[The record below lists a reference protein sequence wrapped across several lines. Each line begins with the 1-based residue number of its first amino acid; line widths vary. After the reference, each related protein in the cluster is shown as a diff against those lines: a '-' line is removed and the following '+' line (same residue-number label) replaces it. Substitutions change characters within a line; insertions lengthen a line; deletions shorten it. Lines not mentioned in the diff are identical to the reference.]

1 MSKIK
6 LYNKKLQLKAYLEN
20 AFKISYEQQFNSIW
34 TAAFSL
40 PLNDLKD
47 EEITAFD
54 FLELFDNGKR
64 IGMFR
69 ILPKETV
76 KNENTKT
83 VTYKCE
89 HVLATLLSDV
99 LFRYHQLSNYTTRE
113 VLEYLLSQQEIKHWK
128 LGKCDFTRYFHYSWE
143 HENTILGPLFSVPKP
158 FDEPYEWTWD
168 DSVGN
173 YPWTL
178 NLVKASNEITGEI
191 RYRKNLKGIRK
202 EEDPTDIITRIYP
215 LGYGEG
221 VNQLDITKVNPTK
234 KEYIEAPQH
243 IIDKYGIQKY
253 IWVDRRFENVDTL
266 FSSGQALLNKK
277 CIPKVSYSV
286 ESIDYELID
295 PYKIEKYEVGKL
307 VRIDNA
313 ELGIKVDV
321 RLMKKSK
328 SDVTGNPLGM
338 SLEIGDPIEDL
349 GTTQADLERRQK
361 INETYSQGATN
372 IDSHDYN
379 DNCDPENPAVIK
391 FFLPE
396 DLVNINSLILT
407 YETEEFRAYS
417 KATKGGGA
425 IVESTSAGGAVVNS
439 TSAGG
444 GVVNST
450 SSGGGSTQTS
460 SSGGGSTQTSSSG
473 GGGAFTSEAGGGSVT
488 SSSGGGN
495 HRHMMFGFQTKIGD
509 NPAGMDYMNY
519 TAAESNGGGAIGVAI
534 PAGGEEDLWTYTAS
548 GDHSHS
554 VSIPSHKHQVNIPNH
569 SHNVTIPAHTHNV
582 SIPNHTHQIS
592 IPNHTHEINIP
603 DHKHTITLPDHTH
616 DIQHGIYK
624 LSEKPSRVT
633 VKVDGNIVPVD
644 STSAQN
650 INLIP
655 YLSKDGG
662 GKIERNKWH
671 EITITPD
678 KLGRVNANIISRL
691 FIQSRIGGIF

>member
-1 MSKIK
+1 MSLIK
-6 LYNKKLQLKAYLEN
+6 LYNKQLQLKAYLEN

-47 EEITAFD
+47 EEISAFD

-64 IGMFR
+64 IGMFH

-83 VTYKCE
+83 ITYKCE

-99 LFRYHQLSNYTTRE
+99 LFRYHQLSNYTTKD
-113 VLEYLLSQQEIKHWK
+113 VLEYLLSQQETKHWK

-168 DSVGN
+168 DSIGN

-178 NLVKASNEITGEI
+178 NLVKVSNEITGQI

-202 EEDPTDIITRIYP
+202 EEDPTDIITRLYC

-221 VNQLDITKVNPTK
+221 VNQLDISKVNPTGK
-234 KEYIEAPQH
+234 PYIEAPKH
-243 IIDKYGIQKY
+243 IINKYGIHKY
-253 IWVDRRFENVDTL
+253 IWADKRFENVDTL
-266 FSSGQALLNKK
+266 FSSGQAMLNKK

-295 PYKIEKYEVGKL
+295 PYKLEKYEVGKL
-307 VRIDNA
+307 IRINDE
-313 ELGIKVDV
+313 ELGIEVDV

-328 SDVTGNPLGM
+328 SDVTGNPLNM
-338 SLEIGDPIEDL
+338 SLVIGDPIEDL

-407 YETEEFRAYS
+407 YEIEEFRAYS

-425 IVESTSAGGAVVNS
+425 TVQSTSS
-439 TSAGG
+439 GG

-460 SSGGGSTQTSSSG
+460 SSGGGVAKSTASGGNSTQTSSSG
-473 GGGAFTSEAGGGSVT
+473 GATTQSTTQSAFAELHLMSGVPENSIGSENW
-488 SSSGGGN
+488 GN
-495 HRHMMFGFQTKIGD
+495 HLHETVIPG
-509 NPAGMDYMNY
+509 NY
-519 TAAESNGGGAIGVAI
+519 FT
-534 PAGGEEDLWTYTAS
+534 
-548 GDHSHS
+548 HSHK
-554 VSIPSHKHQVNIPNH
+554 VTIPSHIHSVTIPSHTHNFDVPNHAHTVNIPD
-569 SHNVTIPAHTHNV
+569 HTHQIN
-582 SIPNHTHQIS
+582 IPNHTHQI
-592 IPNHTHEINIP
+592 
-603 DHKHTITLPDHTH
+603 TLPDHMH

-650 INLIP
+650 VNLIP

-691 FIQSRIGGIF
+691 FIQSRIGGTF

>member
-1 MSKIK
+1 MLK
-6 LYNKKLQLKAYLEN
+6 LYNKQLQLKAYLEN
-20 AFKISYEQQFNSIW
+20 AYKISYEQQFNAIW

-47 EEITAFD
+47 KEITAFD

-76 KNENTKT
+76 KNSHTI
-83 VTYKCE
+83 TYKCE

-99 LFRYHQLSNYTTRE
+99 LFRYHQLSNYTTKE
-113 VLEYLLSQQEIKHWK
+113 VLEYLLSQQETKHWR
-128 LGKCDFTRYFHYSWE
+128 LGKCDFVRYFHYSWE
-143 HENTILGPLFSVPKP
+143 HENTILGPVFSVPKP
-158 FDEPYEWTWD
+158 FDEPHAWTWD
-168 DSVGN
+168 DSIEN

-178 NLVKASNEITGEI
+178 NLERASTEITGEI
-191 RYRKNLKGIRK
+191 RHRKNLKGITRDD
-202 EEDPTDIITRIYP
+202 DPTGIITRIYP
-215 LGYGEG
+215 MGYGEG
-221 VNQLDITKVNPTK
+221 VNQLDISKVNPTGK
-234 KEYIEAPQH
+234 PYIEAPKN
-243 IIDKYGIQKY
+243 IIDKYGVHKY
-253 IWVDRRFENVDTL
+253 IWVDKRFENVDTL

-295 PYKIEKYEVGKL
+295 PYKLEKYEVGKL
-307 VRIDNA
+307 IRINDE
-313 ELGIKVDV
+313 ELGIEVDV
-321 RLMKKSK
+321 RLMKKGK
-328 SDVTGNPLGM
+328 SDVTGKPLDM
-338 SLEIGDPIEDL
+338 RLEIGDPIEDL

-372 IDSHDYN
+372 IDSHDYS

-407 YETEEFRAYS
+407 YEIEEFRAYS

-425 IVESTSAGGAVVNS
+425 TVQSTSAGGAIVDATSAGGAVVKSTSTGGAVVKS
-439 TSAGG
+439 TSA
-444 GVVNST
+444 
-450 SSGGGSTQTS
+450 GGGSTQTS
-460 SSGGGSTQTSSSG
+460 SSGGGVAKSTASGGDSSQTSSSG
-473 GGGAFTSEAGGGSVT
+473 GGTTKSTTTETFSQLSLMSSTPQNSIGTENWGFHMHEIKIPGS
-488 SSSGGGN
+488 
-495 HRHMMFGFQTKIGD
+495 HF
-509 NPAGMDYMNY
+509 
-519 TAAESNGGGAIGVAI
+519 
-534 PAGGEEDLWTYTAS
+534 
-548 GDHSHS
+548 SHG
-554 VSIPSHKHQVNIPNH
+554 
-569 SHNVTIPAHTHNV
+569 HNVTIPSHTHSVTIPSHTHNFDV
-582 SIPNHTHQIS
+582 PNHTHSVNIPEHAHEIN
-592 IPNHTHEINIP
+592 IPNHAHEINIP
-603 DHKHTITLPDHTH
+603 DHTHQINIPNHTHSITLPDHTH

-624 LSEKPSRVT
+624 LSEKPSRVS

-644 STSAQN
+644 SISAQN

-671 EITITPD
+671 EVTITPD

-691 FIQSRIGGIF
+691 FIQSRVGGTF

>member
-1 MSKIK
+1 MLK
-6 LYNKKLQLKAYLEN
+6 LYNKQLRLKAYLEN

-47 EEITAFD
+47 KEITAFD

-99 LFRYHQLSNYTTRE
+99 LFRYHQLSNYTTRQ
-113 VLEYLLSQQEIKHWK
+113 VLEYLLSQQETKHWR
-128 LGKCDFTRYFHYSWE
+128 LGKCDFVRYFHYSWE
-143 HENTILGPLFSVPKP
+143 HENTILGPVLSVPKP
-158 FDEPYEWTWD
+158 FDEPHAWTWD
-168 DSVGN
+168 DSIEN

-178 NLVKASNEITGEI
+178 NLEKASNEITGDL
-191 RYRKNLKGIRK
+191 RFKKNLKGITK
-202 EEDPTDIITRIYP
+202 TEDPTDIITRIYP
-215 LGYGEG
+215 MGYGEG
-221 VNQLDITKVNPTK
+221 VNQLDISKVNPTRK
-234 KEYIEAPQH
+234 PYIEAPQH
-243 IIDKYGIQKY
+243 IIDKYGIHKY
-253 IWVDRRFENVDTL
+253 IWVDKRFENVDTL
-266 FSSGQALLNKK
+266 FSSGQALLNKRSR
-277 CIPKVSYSV
+277 PKLTYSV
-286 ESIDYELID
+286 NAIDYELID
-295 PYKIEKYEVGKL
+295 PYKLEKYEYGKL
-307 VRIDNA
+307 VRITDE
-313 ELGIKVDV
+313 ELGIEVDV
-321 RLMKKSK
+321 RLMKKGK
-328 SDVTGNPLGM
+328 SDVTGNPLNM

-407 YETEEFRAYS
+407 YEIEEFRAYS

-460 SSGGGSTQTSSSG
+460 SSGGGSTQTSTSG
-473 GGGAFTSEAGGGSVT
+473 GGGSFTSEAGGGAVPSTTQKSFAEMHLMSGVPQNSVG
-488 SSSGGGN
+488 SENWGY
-495 HRHMMFGFQTKIGD
+495 HLHEVVIPGD
-509 NPAGMDYMNY
+509 AF
-519 TAAESNGGGAIGVAI
+519 S
-534 PAGGEEDLWTYTAS
+534 
-548 GDHSHS
+548 HSHT
-554 VSIPSHKHQVNIPNH
+554 VNVPSHKHQVNIPAH
-569 SHNVTIPAHTHNV
+569 SHSVTIPAHTHSV
-582 SIPNHTHQIS
+582 QIPDHTHQIN

-603 DHKHTITLPDHTH
+603 NHTHTISLPDHMH

-671 EITITPD
+671 TVTITPD

-691 FIQSRIGGIF
+691 FIQSRIGGTF

>member
-1 MSKIK
+1 MIK
-6 LYNKKLQLKAYLEN
+6 LYNKQLQLKAYLEN

-47 EEITAFD
+47 KEITAFD

-99 LFRYHQLSNYTTRE
+99 LFRYHQLSNYTTKD

-143 HENTILGPLFSVPKP
+143 HENTILGPIFSVPKP
-158 FDEPYEWTWD
+158 FDKPYEWTWD
-168 DSVGN
+168 DSIGN

-178 NLVKASNEITGEI
+178 NLVEVSNEITGEI

-202 EEDPTDIITRIYP
+202 EEDPSDIITRLYC

-221 VNQLDITKVNPTK
+221 VNQLDISKVNPTGK
-234 KEYIEAPQH
+234 PYIEAPKH
-243 IIDKYGIQKY
+243 IIDKYGIHKY
-253 IWVDRRFENVDTL
+253 IWADKRFENVDTL

-307 VRIDNA
+307 IQINDE
-313 ELGIKVDV
+313 ELGIKIDV

-328 SDVTGNPLGM
+328 SDVTGNPLNM
-338 SLEIGDPIEDL
+338 SLVIGDPIEDL

-396 DLVNINSLILT
+396 DLVNINSLMLT
-407 YETEEFRAYS
+407 YEIEEFRAYS

-425 IVESTSAGGAVVNS
+425 TVQS

-460 SSGGGSTQTSSSG
+460 SSGGGVAKSTASGGNSTQTSSSG
-473 GGGAFTSEAGGGSVT
+473 GATTQSTTQSAFAELHLMSGVPENSIGSENW
-488 SSSGGGN
+488 GN
-495 HRHMMFGFQTKIGD
+495 HLHETVIPG
-509 NPAGMDYMNY
+509 NY
-519 TAAESNGGGAIGVAI
+519 FT
-534 PAGGEEDLWTYTAS
+534 
-548 GDHSHS
+548 HSHK
-554 VSIPSHKHQVNIPNH
+554 VTIPSHTHSVTIPSHTHNFDVPNHAHTVNIPD
-569 SHNVTIPAHTHNV
+569 HTHQIN
-582 SIPNHTHQIS
+582 IPNHTHQI
-592 IPNHTHEINIP
+592 
-603 DHKHTITLPDHTH
+603 TLPDHMH

-624 LSEKPSRVT
+624 LSDKPSRVT
-633 VKVDGNIVPVD
+633 VKVNGNIVPVD

-671 EITITPD
+671 EVTITPD

-691 FIQSRIGGIF
+691 FIQSRIGGTF

>member
-1 MSKIK
+1 MK
-6 LYNKKLQLKAYLEN
+6 LYNKNLQLKAYLEN
-20 AFKISYEQQFNSIW
+20 AFKIRYEQQFNSIW

-47 EEITAFD
+47 EEITVFD

-99 LFRYHQLSNYTTRE
+99 LFRYHQLSNYTTKD
-113 VLEYLLSQQEIKHWK
+113 VIEYLLSQQETKHWK

-168 DSVGN
+168 DYVED

-221 VNQLDITKVNPTK
+221 VNQLDITKVSPTK

-243 IIDKYGIQKY
+243 IIEKYGIQKY
-253 IWVDRRFENVDTL
+253 IWVDRRFENVDAL

-307 VRIDNA
+307 IRIDDA
-313 ELGIKVDV
+313 ELGVKVDV

-328 SDVTGNPLGM
+328 SDVTGKPLDI

-569 SHNVTIPAHTHNV
+569 SHSVTIPTHTHSV
-582 SIPNHTHQIS
+582 SIPDHTHQIS

-691 FIQSRIGGIF
+691 FIQSRIGGTF

>member
-1 MSKIK
+1 MLK
-6 LYNKKLQLKAYLEN
+6 LYNKQLQLKAYLEN

-47 EEITAFD
+47 KEITAFD

-99 LFRYHQLSNYTTRE
+99 LFRYHQLSNFTTKD
-113 VLEYLLSQQEIKHWK
+113 VLEYLLRQQETKHWR

-143 HENTILGPLFSVPKP
+143 HENTILGPVFSVPKP
-158 FDEPYEWTWD
+158 FDEPHAWTWD
-168 DSVGN
+168 DSIEN

-178 NLVKASNEITGEI
+178 NLEKASNEITGEI
-191 RYRKNLKGIRK
+191 RYKKNLKGIRK

-234 KEYIEAPQH
+234 KEYIEAPKH

-253 IWVDRRFENVDTL
+253 IWVDRRFENVDAL

-307 VRIDNA
+307 IRIDDE
-313 ELGIKVDV
+313 ELGVKVDV

-328 SDVTGNPLGM
+328 SDVTGNPLNL

-379 DNCDPENPAVIK
+379 DNCDPESPAIIK

-407 YETEEFRAYS
+407 YEIEEFRAYS

-425 IVESTSAGGAVVNS
+425 TVQSTSAGGAIVDATSSGGAVVK
-439 TSAGG
+439 
-444 GVVNST
+444 ST

-460 SSGGGSTQTSSSG
+460 SSGGGVAKSTASGGGGIKTSSSG
-473 GGGAFTSEAGGGSVT
+473 GGATKSTTRSAFAELHLMSGVPENSIGSDNW
-488 SSSGGGN
+488 GN
-495 HRHMMFGFQTKIGD
+495 HLHETVIPGD
-509 NPAGMDYMNY
+509 YF
-519 TAAESNGGGAIGVAI
+519 
-534 PAGGEEDLWTYTAS
+534 
-548 GDHSHS
+548 SHA
-554 VSIPSHKHQVNIPNH
+554 HTVNIPDHNHDVSLPNH
-569 SHNVTIPAHTHNV
+569 SHNFDVPNHTHNV
-582 SIPNHTHQIS
+582 TIPEHAHEINIPNHTHQIN
-592 IPNHTHEINIP
+592 IPNHAHS
-603 DHKHTITLPDHTH
+603 ITLPDHIH

-624 LSEKPSRVT
+624 LSEKPGRVT
-633 VKVDGNIVPVD
+633 VKVDGNVVPVD
-644 STSAQN
+644 ATSAQN

-671 EITITPD
+671 EVTITPD

-691 FIQSRIGGIF
+691 FIQSRTGGTF

>member
-1 MSKIK
+1 MSHIK
-6 LYNKKLQLKAYLEN
+6 LYNKQLQLKAYLEN

-47 EEITAFD
+47 KEITAFD
-54 FLELFDNGKR
+54 FLELFDNCKR

-99 LFRYHQLSNYTTRE
+99 LFRYHQLSNYTTRQ
-113 VLEYLLSQQEIKHWK
+113 VLEYLLSQQETKHWR
-128 LGKCDFTRYFHYSWE
+128 LGKCDFVRYFHYSWE
-143 HENTILGPLFSVPKP
+143 HENTILGPLFSVAKP

-168 DSVGN
+168 DSVES

-191 RYRKNLKGIRK
+191 RYKKNLKGIRK

-234 KEYIEAPQH
+234 KEYIEAPKH

-253 IWVDRRFENVDTL
+253 IWVDRRFENVDAL

-277 CIPKVSYSV
+277 SIPKVSYSV

-307 VRIDNA
+307 IQINDE
-313 ELGIKVDV
+313 ELGIKIDV

-328 SDVTGNPLGM
+328 SDVNGNPLNM
-338 SLEIGDPIEDL
+338 SLVIGDPIEDL

-407 YETEEFRAYS
+407 YEIEEFRAYS
-417 KATKGGGA
+417 RATKGGGA

-460 SSGGGSTQTSSSG
+460 SSGGGSTQTSTSG
-473 GGGAFTSEAGGGSVT
+473 GGGSFTSEAGGGAVPSTTQKSFAEMHLMSGVPENSVG
-488 SSSGGGN
+488 SENWGY
-495 HRHMMFGFQTKIGD
+495 HLHEVVIPGD
-509 NPAGMDYMNY
+509 AF
-519 TAAESNGGGAIGVAI
+519 
-534 PAGGEEDLWTYTAS
+534 
-548 GDHSHS
+548 SHAHT
-554 VSIPSHKHQVNIPNH
+554 VNVPSHKHQVNIPAH
-569 SHNVTIPAHTHNV
+569 SHSVTIPAHTHSV
-582 SIPNHTHQIS
+582 QIPDHTHQIS

-603 DHKHTITLPDHTH
+603 NHTHTISLPDHTH

-691 FIQSRIGGIF
+691 FIQSRIGGTF

>member
-1 MSKIK
+1 MISLLK
-6 LYNKKLQLKAYLEN
+6 LYNKQLQLKAYLEN

-40 PLNDLKD
+40 PLNDQKE

-99 LFRYHQLSNYTTRE
+99 LFRYHQLSNFTTKD
-113 VLEYLLSQQEIKHWK
+113 VLEYLLRQQETKHWR

-143 HENTILGPLFSVPKP
+143 HENTILGPIFSVPKP
-158 FDEPYEWTWD
+158 FDEPHAWTWD
-168 DSVGN
+168 DSIEN

-178 NLVKASNEITGEI
+178 NLEKASNEITGEI
-191 RYRKNLKGIRK
+191 RYKKNLKGIRK

-234 KEYIEAPQH
+234 KEYIEAPKH

-253 IWVDRRFENVDTL
+253 IWVDRRFENVDAL

-307 VRIDNA
+307 IRIDDA
-313 ELGIKVDV
+313 ELGVKVDV
-321 RLMKKSK
+321 RLMKKGK
-328 SDVTGNPLGM
+328 SDVTGNPLNM

-407 YETEEFRAYS
+407 YEIEEFRAYS

-425 IVESTSAGGAVVNS
+425 TVQSTSAGGAIVDATSSGGAVVQ
-439 TSAGG
+439 
-444 GVVNST
+444 ST

-460 SSGGGSTQTSSSG
+460 SSGGGVAKSTASGGGSTQTSSSG
-473 GGGAFTSEAGGGSVT
+473 GATTQSTNKSAFAELHLMSGVPENSIGSDNW
-488 SSSGGGN
+488 GN
-495 HRHMMFGFQTKIGD
+495 HLHETVIPG
-509 NPAGMDYMNY
+509 NY
-519 TAAESNGGGAIGVAI
+519 FTHGHTVTI
-534 PAGGEEDLWTYTAS
+534 P
-548 GDHSHS
+548 SHTPS
-554 VSIPSHKHQVNIPNH
+554 VSIPVHTHSFDIPNH
-569 SHNVTIPAHTHNV
+569 THSVTIPEHTHGIN
-582 SIPNHTHQIS
+582 IPNHTHQIN
-592 IPNHTHEINIP
+592 IPNHTHN
-603 DHKHTITLPDHTH
+603 ITLPDHMH

-624 LSEKPSRVT
+624 LSEKPGRVT
-633 VKVDGNIVPVD
+633 VKVDGNVVPVE

-671 EITITPD
+671 EVTITPD

-691 FIQSRIGGIF
+691 FIQSRIGGTF

>member
-1 MSKIK
+1 MLK
-6 LYNKKLQLKAYLEN
+6 LYNKQLQLKAYLEN

-47 EEITAFD
+47 KEITAFD

-99 LFRYHQLSNYTTRE
+99 LFRYHQLSNYTTKQ
-113 VLEYLLSQQEIKHWK
+113 VLEYLLRQQETKHWR
-128 LGKCDFTRYFHYSWE
+128 LGKCDFVRYFHYSWE
-143 HENTILGPLFSVPKP
+143 HENTILGPVFSVPKP
-158 FDEPYEWTWD
+158 FDEPHAWTWD
-168 DSVGN
+168 DSIEN

-178 NLVKASNEITGEI
+178 NLEKASNEITGDL
-191 RYRKNLKGIRK
+191 RFKKNLKGITK
-202 EEDPTDIITRIYP
+202 TEDPTDIITRIYP
-215 LGYGEG
+215 MGYGEG
-221 VNQLDITKVNPTK
+221 VNQLDISKVNPTK
-234 KEYIEAPQH
+234 KPYIEAPQN
-243 IIDKYGIQKY
+243 IIDKYGIHKY
-253 IWVDRRFENVDTL
+253 IWVDKRFENVDTL
-266 FSSGQALLNKK
+266 FSSGQALLNKRSR
-277 CIPKVSYSV
+277 PKLTYSV
-286 ESIDYELID
+286 NAIDYELID
-295 PYKIEKYEVGKL
+295 PYKIEKYEYGKL
-307 VRIDNA
+307 VRITDE
-313 ELGIKVDV
+313 ELGIEVDV
-321 RLMKKSK
+321 RLMKKGK
-328 SDVTGNPLGM
+328 SDVTGNPLNM

-407 YETEEFRAYS
+407 YEIEEFRAYS

-460 SSGGGSTQTSSSG
+460 SSGGGSTQTSTSG
-473 GGGAFTSEAGGGSVT
+473 GGGSFTSEAGGGAVPSTTQKSFAEMHLMSGVPQNSVG
-488 SSSGGGN
+488 SENWGY
-495 HRHMMFGFQTKIGD
+495 HLHEVVIPGD
-509 NPAGMDYMNY
+509 AF
-519 TAAESNGGGAIGVAI
+519 S
-534 PAGGEEDLWTYTAS
+534 
-548 GDHSHS
+548 HSHT
-554 VSIPSHKHQVNIPNH
+554 VNVPSHKHQVNIPAH
-569 SHNVTIPAHTHNV
+569 SHSVTIPAHTHSV
-582 SIPNHTHQIS
+582 QIPDHTHQIN

-603 DHKHTITLPDHTH
+603 NHTHTISLPDHMH

-624 LSEKPSRVT
+624 LSEKPSRVA

-671 EITITPD
+671 TVTITPD

-691 FIQSRIGGIF
+691 FIQSRIGGTF

>member
-1 MSKIK
+1 MKEGEKLLK
-6 LYNKKLQLKAYLEN
+6 LYDKQLHLKAYLEN
-20 AFKISYEQQFNSIW
+20 AFKISYEQQFNAIW

-47 EEITAFD
+47 KEITAFD

-83 VTYKCE
+83 ITYKCE

-99 LFRYHQLSNYTTRE
+99 LFRYHQLSNFTTKD
-113 VLEYLLSQQEIKHWK
+113 VIVYLLSQQETKHWK

-234 KEYIEAPQH
+234 KEYIEAPKH

-253 IWVDRRFENVDTL
+253 IWVDRRFENVDAL
-266 FSSGQALLNKK
+266 FSSGKALLNKK

-307 VRIDNA
+307 IRINDE
-313 ELGIKVDV
+313 ELGIEVDV

-328 SDVTGNPLGM
+328 SDVTGNPLNM
-338 SLEIGDPIEDL
+338 SLVIGDPIEDL

-407 YETEEFRAYS
+407 YEIEEFRAYS
-417 KATKGGGA
+417 KATRGGGA

-460 SSGGGSTQTSSSG
+460 SSGGGSTQTSTSG
-473 GGGAFTSEAGGGSVT
+473 GGGSFTSEAGGGAVPSTTQKSFAEMHLMSGVPQNSVGSENWGYHLHEVVIPGDAFSHAHT
-488 SSSGGGN
+488 VNVPS
-495 HRHMMFGFQTKIGD
+495 HRHQL
-509 NPAGMDYMNY
+509 N
-519 TAAESNGGGAIGVAI
+519 I
-534 PAGGEEDLWTYTAS
+534 PA
-548 GDHSHS
+548 HSHS
-554 VSIPSHKHQVNIPNH
+554 
-569 SHNVTIPAHTHNV
+569 VTIPAHTHSV
-582 SIPNHTHQIS
+582 QIPNHTHQIN

-603 DHKHTITLPDHTH
+603 NHTHTISLPDHTH

-655 YLSKDGG
+655 HLSKDAG

-671 EITITPD
+671 EVTITPD

-691 FIQSRIGGIF
+691 FIQSRIGGTF

>member
-1 MSKIK
+1 MLK
-6 LYNKKLQLKAYLEN
+6 LYNKQLQLKAYLEN

-47 EEITAFD
+47 KEITAFD

-113 VLEYLLSQQEIKHWK
+113 VLEYLLSQQEIKHWR
-128 LGKCDFTRYFHYSWE
+128 LGKCDFIRYFHYSWE
-143 HENTILGPLFSVPKP
+143 HENTVLGPVFSVPKP

-168 DSVGN
+168 DSIGN

-178 NLVKASNEITGEI
+178 NLVKVSNEITGEI

-202 EEDPTDIITRIYP
+202 EEDPTDIITRLYC

-221 VNQLDITKVNPTK
+221 VNQLDISKVNPTGK
-234 KEYIEAPQH
+234 PYIEAPQH
-243 IIDKYGIQKY
+243 IIDKYGIHKY
-253 IWVDRRFENVDTL
+253 IWADKRFENVDTL
-266 FSSGQALLNKK
+266 FSSGQAMLNKK

-295 PYKIEKYEVGKL
+295 PYKLEKYEVGKL
-307 VRIDNA
+307 IRINDE
-313 ELGIKVDV
+313 ELGIEVDV

-328 SDVTGNPLGM
+328 SDVTGNPLNM
-338 SLEIGDPIEDL
+338 SLVIGDPIEDL

-407 YETEEFRAYS
+407 YEIEEFRAYS

-460 SSGGGSTQTSSSG
+460 SSGGGSTQTSTSG
-473 GGGAFTSEAGGGSVT
+473 GGGSFTSEAGGGAVPSTTQKSFAEMHLMSGVPQNSVG
-488 SSSGGGN
+488 SENWGY
-495 HRHMMFGFQTKIGD
+495 HLHEVVIPGD
-509 NPAGMDYMNY
+509 AF
-519 TAAESNGGGAIGVAI
+519 S
-534 PAGGEEDLWTYTAS
+534 
-548 GDHSHS
+548 HSHT
-554 VSIPSHKHQVNIPNH
+554 VNVPSHKHQVNIPAH
-569 SHNVTIPAHTHNV
+569 SHSVTIPAHTHSV
-582 SIPNHTHQIS
+582 QIPDHTHQIS

-603 DHKHTITLPDHTH
+603 NHTHTISLPDHMH

-691 FIQSRIGGIF
+691 FIQSRIGGTF

>member
-1 MSKIK
+1 MLK
-6 LYNKKLQLKAYLEN
+6 LYNKQLQLKAYLEN

-47 EEITAFD
+47 NEITAFD
-54 FLELFDNGKR
+54 FLEIFDNGKR

-89 HVLATLLSDV
+89 HVLATLLSDA
-99 LFRYHQLSNYTTRE
+99 LFRYHQLSNYTTRQ
-113 VLEYLLSQQEIKHWK
+113 VLEYLLSQQETKHWR
-128 LGKCDFTRYFHYSWE
+128 LGKCDFVRYFHYSWE
-143 HENTILGPLFSVPKP
+143 HENTILGPVFSVPKP
-158 FDEPYEWTWD
+158 FDEPHAWTWD
-168 DSVGN
+168 DSIEN

-178 NLVKASNEITGEI
+178 NLEKASNEITGEI

-234 KEYIEAPQH
+234 KEYIEAPKH

-253 IWVDRRFENVDTL
+253 IWVDRRFENVDAL

-307 VRIDNA
+307 IRIDDA
-313 ELGIKVDV
+313 ELGVKADV

-328 SDVTGNPLGM
+328 SDVNGNPLNM

-407 YETEEFRAYS
+407 YEIEEFRAYS

-460 SSGGGSTQTSSSG
+460 SSGGGSTQTSTSG
-473 GGGAFTSEAGGGSVT
+473 GGGSFTSEAGGGAVPSTTQKSFAEMHLMSGVPENSVG
-488 SSSGGGN
+488 SENWGY
-495 HRHMMFGFQTKIGD
+495 HLHEVIIPGD
-509 NPAGMDYMNY
+509 AF
-519 TAAESNGGGAIGVAI
+519 
-534 PAGGEEDLWTYTAS
+534 
-548 GDHSHS
+548 SHAHT
-554 VSIPSHKHQVNIPNH
+554 VNVPSHKHQVNIPAH
-569 SHNVTIPAHTHNV
+569 SHSVTIPAHTHSV
-582 SIPNHTHQIS
+582 QIPDHTHQIN

-603 DHKHTITLPDHTH
+603 NHTHTISLPDHTH

-624 LSEKPSRVT
+624 LKEKPGKVT
-633 VKVDGNIVPVD
+633 VKVDENIVPVD

-671 EITITPD
+671 EVTIIPD

-691 FIQSRIGGIF
+691 FIQSRIGGTF

>member
-1 MSKIK
+1 MLK
-6 LYNKKLQLKAYLEN
+6 LYNKQLQLKAYLEN

-47 EEITAFD
+47 KEITAFD

-99 LFRYHQLSNYTTRE
+99 LFRYHQLSNYTTRQ
-113 VLEYLLSQQEIKHWK
+113 VLEYLLSQQETKHWR
-128 LGKCDFTRYFHYSWE
+128 LGKCDFIRYFHYSWE
-143 HENTILGPLFSVPKP
+143 HENTILGPVFSVPKP
-158 FDEPYEWTWD
+158 FDEPHAWTWD
-168 DSVGN
+168 DSIEN

-178 NLVKASNEITGEI
+178 NLEKASNEITGEI

-202 EEDPTDIITRIYP
+202 EEDPSDIITRLYC

-221 VNQLDITKVNPTK
+221 VNQLDISKVNPTGK
-234 KEYIEAPQH
+234 PYIEAPQN
-243 IIDKYGIQKY
+243 IIDKYGIHKY
-253 IWVDRRFENVDTL
+253 IWADKRFENVDTL

-277 CIPKVSYSV
+277 SRPKLTYSV
-286 ESIDYELID
+286 DAIDYELID
-295 PYKIEKYEVGKL
+295 PCKLEKYESGKL
-307 VRIDNA
+307 VRIHDE
-313 ELGIKVDV
+313 ELGIEVDV
-321 RLMKKSK
+321 RLMKKGK
-328 SDVTGNPLGM
+328 SDVTGNPLNMG
-338 SLEIGDPIEDL
+338 LEIGDPIEDL
-349 GTTQADLERRQK
+349 GTTQADIERRQK

-407 YETEEFRAYS
+407 YEIEEFRAYS

-460 SSGGGSTQTSSSG
+460 SSGGGSTQTSTSG
-473 GGGAFTSEAGGGSVT
+473 GGGSFTSEAGGGAVPSTTQKSFAEMHLMSGVPQNSVG
-488 SSSGGGN
+488 SENWGY
-495 HRHMMFGFQTKIGD
+495 HLHEVVIPGD
-509 NPAGMDYMNY
+509 AF
-519 TAAESNGGGAIGVAI
+519 S
-534 PAGGEEDLWTYTAS
+534 
-548 GDHSHS
+548 HSHT
-554 VSIPSHKHQVNIPNH
+554 VNVPSHKHQVNIPAH
-569 SHNVTIPAHTHNV
+569 SHSVTIPAHTHSV
-582 SIPNHTHQIS
+582 QIPDHTHQIS

-603 DHKHTITLPDHTH
+603 NHTHTISLPDHMH

-633 VKVDGNIVPVD
+633 IKVDGNIVSVD

-655 YLSKDGG
+655 YLSKDGS
-662 GKIERNKWH
+662 GKVERNKWH
-671 EITITPD
+671 TVTITPD
-678 KLGRVNANIISRL
+678 RLGRVNANIISRL
-691 FIQSRIGGIF
+691 FIQSRIGGTF

>member
-1 MSKIK
+1 MALLK
-6 LYNKKLQLKAYLEN
+6 LYNKQLQLKAYLEN

-40 PLNDLKD
+40 PLNDLKE
-47 EEITAFD
+47 EEISAFD

-99 LFRYHQLSNYTTRE
+99 LFRYHQLSNYTTKD
-113 VLEYLLSQQEIKHWK
+113 VIEYLLSQQETKHWK

-143 HENTILGPLFSVPKP
+143 HENTILGPLFSIPKP

-168 DSVGN
+168 DSIGN

-178 NLVKASNEITGEI
+178 NLVKVSNEITGEI

-202 EEDPTDIITRIYP
+202 EEDPTDIITRLYC

-221 VNQLDITKVNPTK
+221 VNQLDISKVNPTGK
-234 KEYIEAPQH
+234 PYIEAPQH
-243 IIDKYGIQKY
+243 IIDKYGIHKY
-253 IWVDRRFENVDTL
+253 IWADKRFENVGTL

-277 CIPKVSYSV
+277 CRPKLTYSV
-286 ESIDYELID
+286 DAIDYELID
-295 PYKIEKYEVGKL
+295 PYKLEKYEIGKL
-307 VRIDNA
+307 IRISDE
-313 ELGIKVDV
+313 ELGIVDV
-321 RLMKKSK
+321 RLMKKGK
-328 SDVTGNPLGM
+328 SDVTGNPLNVN
-338 SLEIGDPIEDL
+338 LEIGDPIEDL
-349 GTTQADLERRQK
+349 GTTQADIERRQK

-407 YETEEFRAYS
+407 YEIEEFRAYS

-425 IVESTSAGGAVVNS
+425 TVQSTSAGGAVVD
-439 TSAGG
+439 
-444 GVVNST
+444 ST

-460 SSGGGSTQTSSSG
+460 SSGGGSTQTSTSG
-473 GGGAFTSEAGGGSVT
+473 GGGSYTSE
-488 SSSGGGN
+488 SGGGAVPSTTQKSFAELHLMSGVPQN
-495 HRHMMFGFQTKIGD
+495 SVGTDNWGYHLHEVVIPGD
-509 NPAGMDYMNY
+509 YF
-519 TAAESNGGGAIGVAI
+519 S
-534 PAGGEEDLWTYTAS
+534 
-548 GDHSHS
+548 HSHT
-554 VSIPSHKHQVNIPNH
+554 VNVPAHGHQVNIPAH
-569 SHNVTIPAHTHNV
+569 SHSVTVPAHAHSV
-582 SIPNHTHQIS
+582 AIPNHTHQIN
-592 IPNHTHEINIP
+592 IPNHTHEIQ
-603 DHKHTITLPDHTH
+603 LPDHMH

-655 YLSKDGG
+655 YLSKDGS
-662 GKIERNKWH
+662 GKIDRNKWH

-678 KLGRVNANIISRL
+678 RLGRVNANIISRL
-691 FIQSRIGGIF
+691 FIQSRIGGTF

>member
-1 MSKIK
+1 MLK
-6 LYNKKLQLKAYLEN
+6 LYNKQLQLKAYLEN
-20 AFKISYEQQFNSIW
+20 AFKISYEQQFNAIW

-40 PLNDLKD
+40 PLSDSKE
-47 EEITAFD
+47 EEILAFD

-76 KNENTKT
+76 KNTHT
-83 VTYKCE
+83 ITYKCE

-99 LFRYHQLSNYTTRE
+99 LFRYHQLTNFTTKD
-113 VLEYLLSQQEIKHWK
+113 VIEYLLSQQETKHWR
-128 LGKCDFTRYFHYSWE
+128 LGKCDFIRYFHYSWE

-168 DSVGN
+168 DSVQN

-178 NLVKASNEITGEI
+178 NLVKVSNEITGEI

-202 EEDPTDIITRIYP
+202 EEDPTDIITRLYA

-221 VNQLDITKVNPTK
+221 VNQLDISKVNPTGK
-234 KEYIEAPQH
+234 PYIEAPQH
-243 IIDKYGIQKY
+243 IIDKYGIHKY
-253 IWVDRRFENVDTL
+253 IWVDKRFENVDTL

-295 PYKIEKYEVGKL
+295 PYKLEKYEVGKL
-307 VRIDNA
+307 IRIDDE

-328 SDVTGNPLGM
+328 SDVTGNPLNM

-407 YETEEFRAYS
+407 YEIEEFRAYS

-439 TSAGG
+439 TSSGG

-460 SSGGGSTQTSSSG
+460 SSGGGSTQTSTSG
-473 GGGAFTSEAGGGSVT
+473 GGGAFTSEAGGGAVPSTTQKSFAELHLMSGVPQNSVGSENWGYHLHEVVIPGDYFSHAHT
-488 SSSGGGN
+488 VNVPS
-495 HRHMMFGFQTKIGD
+495 HRHQV
-509 NPAGMDYMNY
+509 NVPA
-519 TAAESNGGGAIGVAI
+519 
-534 PAGGEEDLWTYTAS
+534 
-548 GDHSHS
+548 HSHS
-554 VSIPSHKHQVNIPNH
+554 
-569 SHNVTIPAHTHNV
+569 VTIPAHTHSV
-582 SIPNHTHQIS
+582 MIPNHTHQIS

-603 DHKHTITLPDHTH
+603 NHTHTISLPDHMH

-624 LSEKPSRVT
+624 LSEKPGRVT

-691 FIQSRIGGIF
+691 FIQSRIGGTF

>member
-1 MSKIK
+1 MLK
-6 LYNKKLQLKAYLEN
+6 LYNKQLQLKAYLEN

-99 LFRYHQLSNYTTRE
+99 LFRYHQLSNYTTKD
-113 VLEYLLSQQEIKHWK
+113 VLEYLLSQQETKHWK

-178 NLVKASNEITGEI
+178 NLVKVSNEITGEI

-202 EEDPTDIITRIYP
+202 EEDPTDIITRLYC

-221 VNQLDITKVNPTK
+221 VNQLDISKVNPTGK
-234 KEYIEAPQH
+234 PYIEAPKH
-243 IIDKYGIQKY
+243 IIDKYGIHKY
-253 IWVDRRFENVDTL
+253 IWADKRFENVDTL
-266 FSSGQALLNKK
+266 FSSGQAMLNKK

-295 PYKIEKYEVGKL
+295 PYKLEKYEVGKL
-307 VRIDNA
+307 IRINDE

-328 SDVTGNPLGM
+328 SDVNGNPLNM
-338 SLEIGDPIEDL
+338 SLVIGDPIEDL

-407 YETEEFRAYS
+407 YEIEEFRAYS

-425 IVESTSAGGAVVNS
+425 IVES

-460 SSGGGSTQTSSSG
+460 SSGGGSTQTSTSG
-473 GGGAFTSEAGGGSVT
+473 GGGSFTSEAGGGAVPSTTQKSFAEMHLMSGVPQNSVG
-488 SSSGGGN
+488 SENWGY
-495 HRHMMFGFQTKIGD
+495 HLHEVVIPGD
-509 NPAGMDYMNY
+509 AF
-519 TAAESNGGGAIGVAI
+519 S
-534 PAGGEEDLWTYTAS
+534 
-548 GDHSHS
+548 HSHT
-554 VSIPSHKHQVNIPNH
+554 VNVPSHKHQVNIPAH
-569 SHNVTIPAHTHNV
+569 SHSVTIPAHTHSV
-582 SIPNHTHQIS
+582 QIPDHTHQIN
-592 IPNHTHEINIP
+592 ILNHTHEINIP
-603 DHKHTITLPDHTH
+603 NHTHTISLPDHMH

-671 EITITPD
+671 TVTITPD

-691 FIQSRIGGIF
+691 FIQSRIGGTF